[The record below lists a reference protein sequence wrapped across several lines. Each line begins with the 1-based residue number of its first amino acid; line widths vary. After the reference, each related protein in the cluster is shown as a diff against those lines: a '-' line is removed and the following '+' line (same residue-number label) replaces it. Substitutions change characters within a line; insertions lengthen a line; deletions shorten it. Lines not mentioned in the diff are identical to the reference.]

1 MNKAVS
7 DYMREMQRRSAKSR
21 WSGMTA
27 AEKSTAMKALRAKG
41 KRKPKARALRQNAAL
56 SEMKT
61 YTIKMKTYTMTVTEE
76 QAEAIGYALM
86 HAIKHNK
93 SRRADGDHHAAD
105 LVLRLEAAYRV
116 LDTAP
121 EVVS

>member
-1 MNKAVS
+1 MSASKAIS

-56 SEMKT
+56 SDARPK
-61 YTIKMKTYTMTVTEE
+61 
-76 QAEAIGYALM
+76 
-86 HAIKHNK
+86 
-93 SRRADGDHHAAD
+93 
-105 LVLRLEAAYRV
+105 
-116 LDTAP
+116 AP
-121 EVVS
+121 EIT